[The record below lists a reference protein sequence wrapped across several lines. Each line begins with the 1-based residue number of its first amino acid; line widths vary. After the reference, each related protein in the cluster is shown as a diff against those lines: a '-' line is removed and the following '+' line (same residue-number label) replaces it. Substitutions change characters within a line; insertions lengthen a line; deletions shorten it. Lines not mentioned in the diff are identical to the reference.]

1 MTKVMVFTPTWI
13 AADGNMAMR
22 PECRASVEA
31 QDFEGEIVW
40 EVGTHNP
47 HGKQTHRNVLA
58 QYRRA
63 RELFL
68 KSDCKALLTFEHDM
82 AMPADGVQRL
92 WETLT
97 SYELRVTSDEC
108 RTGVAYGIYLLRHG
122 SWVLNAWEYI
132 GDVNLG
138 ESLTLYPEKLA
149 AARKQGVV
157 RVCGT
162 GWGCTMISREVVEA
176 VPFHNQGGQNEAG
189 DLAFSVDCLY
199 RGVVMAANM
208 DVACDH
214 YDGELRLRP
223 FGGAMADTVKVIAE
237 QDVTVMDGLGT
248 RRLQRGQE
256 YELGRILASDLM
268 RAGYVVPVEDDIE
281 ADSAGSAE
289 NPAQAERIGPGMG
302 NEPETASIE
311 APERT
316 VMAKGRR
323 RKGGL

>member
-13 AADGNMAMR
+13 AADGKLAMR
-22 PECRASVEA
+22 PECEASVLG

-47 HGKQTHRNVLA
+47 HGKQSHRNVLA
-58 QYRRA
+58 QYQRA
-63 RELFL
+63 RALFL

-82 AMPADGVQRL
+82 AMAANGVQAL
-92 WETLT
+92 WETLH
-97 SYELRVTSDEC
+97 SDELRVTSDEF
-108 RTGVAYGIYLLRHG
+108 RTGVAYGVYLLRHG

-138 ESLTLYPEKLA
+138 ESLTLYPQKLA
-149 AARKQGVV
+149 AARQAGVV

-162 GWGCTMISREVVEA
+162 GWGCTLISREVVEA
-176 VPFHNQGGQNEAG
+176 VPFHDRGGQNQAG

-223 FGGAMADTVKVIAE
+223 FGGAMADKVKVRAE
-237 QDVTVMDGLGT
+237 QDVNVLDGLGT
-248 RRLQRGQE
+248 RFLKKGGE
-256 YELGRILASDLM
+256 YELGRTLASDLM
-268 RAGYVVPVEDDIE
+268 RAGYVTPIEEETAGEVE
-281 ADSAGSAE
+281 
-289 NPAQAERIGPGMG
+289 NRAQDERNGVGTG
-302 NEPETASIE
+302 KEPETASME
-311 APERT
+311 PPERS
-316 VMAKGRR
+316 VMAKGKR